1 MATVFCDETG
11 NTGAN
16 LLDKTQPFFV
26 LASNNFLAEEAEQ
39 LLGHVQLPRGSE
51 PKFTTLK
58 KSTAGV
64 AKLIRFLSDPR
75 LSRERV
81 VADVFDKRFMVV
93 TKLVD
98 LVAETLIHRV
108 GGDLYRDGANIAMS
122 NTLHYCMPAFC
133 GQDNT
138 DRFLLSFVDL
148 VRKRGPEHIAAYY
161 EAGRAML
168 EACSDESFKKDLFFF
183 TEPRLFT
190 SWFGDEI
197 DSHALDPAIPA
208 LFGHIAVW
216 GARLDD
222 RFDVIHDDSKPI
234 LATQSTFESMMANSG
249 QESALVGYD
258 RRKFRFPLLAKSLSQ
273 ANSKTHLQI
282 QVADLCAGVINHFS
296 KCRMTNEFD
305 ELAVA
310 ARELGR
316 DEWVFDCVL
325 PTTNVTPQTLG
336 TAEAGGTN
344 PIDPIIDHLSR

>member
-1 MATVFCDETG
+1 MATVFCDEAG

-16 LLDKTQPFFV
+16 LLDRTQPFFV
-26 LASNNFLAEEAEQ
+26 LASNNFAAEEAEQ
-39 LLGHVQLPRGSE
+39 LLDHVQLPQGSE

-58 KSTAGV
+58 KSAAGV
-64 AKLIRFLSDPR
+64 AKLIRFLSDLR
-75 LSRERV
+75 LNRERV

-98 LVAETLIHRV
+98 LVAETLIHQI
-108 GGDLYRDGANIAMS
+108 GGDLYKDGANIAMS
-122 NTLHYCMPAFC
+122 NMLHHCMPAFC

-148 VRKRGPEHIAAYY
+148 VRKRGPEHVAAYY

-168 EACSDESFKKDLFFF
+168 EACNKESFKKDLFFF
-183 TEPRLFT
+183 TDQRLFT

-197 DSHALDPAIPA
+197 DSQALDPAIPA

-234 LATQSTFESMMANSG
+234 LATQSTFEGMMAHSG

-258 RRKFRFPLLAKSLSQ
+258 RRKFRFPLRAKSLSQ
-273 ANSKTHLQI
+273 ANSKTHPQI
-282 QVADLCAGVINHFS
+282 QVADLCAGIINHFS
-296 KCRMTNEFD
+296 KCRMANEFD
-305 ELAVA
+305 ELAIA
-310 ARELGR
+310 TRELGR
-316 DEWVFDCVL
+316 AEWVFDCVL

-344 PIDPIIDHLSR
+344 PIDPIVDHLSR